1 MSFNGD
7 LSIAQNFTAA
17 TERVQRAARDVSN
30 VADSASSMH
39 YPPSPGRLPADY
51 AILAIA
57 DSMAAINGRKSVVVL
72 SALPASGFYKP
83 PESLARACNKAKV
96 AVYTTNPA
104 YKSLAEATGG
114 RWIGKN
120 LVRELGEI
128 VDDREKGYVLGFK
141 PVESLDGSCHSLEI
155 RVLITNTYCAN
166 GGSGCAQVRT
176 PRDDVQVQAR
186 DAYCNVKAPD
196 LLAGTV
202 EGKSLEARA
211 TDPAAGNA
219 SASVEL
225 PYFYGSPGIALA
237 DLAMEMDVTGLKF
250 TKQKNGKLHAELD
263 LMGLAYGTDGAVA
276 GRFSDAVPLD
286 FDTPEEAE
294 LARKRPYHYERQ
306 FRLPSGKYNVRVAFG
321 SSGRCFGKVEAPLMI
336 DPWDGRRLA
345 LSGIA
350 LASDAPKVLDLTS
363 HLDPSLLEGHKDL
376 VARSREISPS
386 GSNTFRGSALCF
398 AYLEIHDALLAGPD
412 PPTYGV
418 AVRVLDRRTGE
429 QKATGSLDAA
439 DYIRPGNPVAPVL
452 IDVPIASLPRGSYV
466 LEVKASHS
474 PGNDSVVRIAE
485 FQIVEEGTKGA
496 GGNASAKV
504 TREPERVLR
513 PPPPA
518 AALPAPESIPPSGPE
533 QGRVLASARQVALD
547 YASRL
552 PSFLCTGTVRR
563 YVNQGHG
570 FAPAD
575 TLTIEI
581 GYYENRESYRLTEVN
596 GTPVAMGYS
605 DALGMVSRGELGA
618 NMRTIF
624 DPASAGEFHFERWTT
639 AGGRRA
645 AVYSYRVERA
655 KAHYTITAYGGGT
668 AQRAETGLRGE
679 ATIDRE
685 TYGILRLHYMADAIP
700 PGFPTRRMDVTV
712 DYGSA
717 EIAGAPYFLPL
728 KAVVETQDK
737 LKTYR
742 NDVSFG
748 PYRKFSSDSSISFGE
763 EERPKRQP

>member
-1 MSFNGD
+1 MEMD
-7 LSIAQNFTAA
+7 
-17 TERVQRAARDVSN
+17 
-30 VADSASSMH
+30 
-39 YPPSPGRLPADY
+39 
-51 AILAIA
+51 
-57 DSMAAINGRKSVVVL
+57 
-72 SALPASGFYKP
+72 
-83 PESLARACNKAKV
+83 
-96 AVYTTNPA
+96 
-104 YKSLAEATGG
+104 
-114 RWIGKN
+114 
-120 LVRELGEI
+120 
-128 VDDREKGYVLGFK
+128 
-141 PVESLDGSCHSLEI
+141 
-155 RVLITNTYCAN
+155 
-166 GGSGCAQVRT
+166 
-176 PRDDVQVQAR
+176 
-186 DAYCNVKAPD
+186 
-196 LLAGTV
+196 
-202 EGKSLEARA
+202 
-211 TDPAAGNA
+211 
-219 SASVEL
+219 
-225 PYFYGSPGIALA
+225 LA
-237 DLAMEMDVTGLKF
+237 DLKF
-250 TKQKNGKLHAELD
+250 TRQKNGKLHAELD
-263 LMGLAYGTDGAVA
+263 LVGLAYGADGEVA

-294 LARKRPYHYERQ
+294 LVRRRPYHYERQ

-321 SSGRCFGKVEAPLMI
+321 SGGRSFGKVEAPLTI

-350 LASDAPKVLDLTS
+350 LAGDAPKVLDLTS
-363 HLDPSLLEGHKDL
+363 HLDPSLLEGHKGL
-376 VARSREISPS
+376 VAKSHEISPS

-398 AYLEIHDALLAGPD
+398 GYLEIHDPLLAGPD

-452 IDVPIASLPRGSYV
+452 LDVPIARLPRGSYV
-466 LEVKASHS
+466 LEVKASRS
-474 PGNDSVVRIAE
+474 PGNDSVVRTAE
-485 FQIVEEGTKGA
+485 FQIAEEGAKGA
-496 GGNASAKV
+496 GGNASAEV
-504 TREPERVLR
+504 AREPESVLR

-518 AALPAPESIPPSGPE
+518 AAPPASESIPLSGPGQE
-533 QGRVLASARQVALD
+533 RLLASARQVALD

-581 GYYENRESYRLTEVN
+581 GYYENQESYRLTEVN
-596 GTPVAMGYS
+596 GAPVAMGYS
-605 DALGMVSRGELGA
+605 DAMGMVSRGELGA

-645 AVYSYRVERA
+645 AVYSYRVERP
-655 KAHYTITAYGGGT
+655 KAHYTITAYGGGA

-700 PGFPTRRMDVTV
+700 PGFPVRRMDVTV

-717 EIAGAPYFLPL
+717 EIAGVRYLLPL
-728 KAVVETQDK
+728 KAVVETQEK
-737 LKTYR
+737 SKTDR
-742 NDVSFG
+742 NEVSFG
-748 PYRKFSSDSSISFGE
+748 PYRKFSSESSVSFGE
-763 EERPKRQP
+763 EREPKRQP